1 MFNPETSYWEAMPPQ
16 WERRYVPVW
25 NLQNLQLRITTLTQ
39 IAPFLNQI
47 QKSVDQPR
55 TLKGSRWESL
65 LHPPW
70 PKPPPLL
77 LPLSGPRCPSLL
89 PQPPTSLWE
98 PWECLYW
105 RQPAETA
112 GVFIVKSL
120 SWGNAGPG
128 WPPQHVQTN
137 SDSGERSRADCDHI
151 TMERRSLMFSSRYF
165 APRQD
170 FTSTA
175 VYMHVVSGRRNH
187 RPYMKPRHVRES
199 LKNIISCGWIW

>member
-1 MFNPETSYWEAMPPQ
+1 MRKTLCSCLEPAELAAADHHTDANCAFFESDPEECRSTPNFKRKP
-16 WERRYVPVW
+16 
-25 NLQNLQLRITTLTQ
+25 LREPASPSLTQ
-39 IAPFLNQI
+39 TAPPYCCHSPVLVAPLC
-47 QKSVDQPR
+47 SH
-55 TLKGSRWESL
+55 SR
-65 LHPPW
+65 
-70 PKPPPLL
+70 
-77 LPLSGPRCPSLL
+77 
-89 PQPPTSLWE
+89 PTSLWE